1 MKLHHVG
8 LEVQDLYGMELFY
21 RQVLGFGKRYHYVSV
36 NTPGLRTLFLEREGL
51 ALELLE
57 RPRDPDFLGRRQ
69 VRGHLALAVADVD
82 AECRRLAG
90 LGWPG
95 LALGAP
101 RDTGDGFREAEL
113 RDPEGN
119 VIELSARIAPEPHY
133 PVRAVIFDLD
143 GTLIDS
149 EPNYFKADQQLMARF
164 GITYGEADHRR
175 YLGSGILAMVE
186 DLVARHRLAA
196 DPRALAAEKNA
207 LYLEI
212 AEHATV
218 VYPEMRRFL
227 DHLVGNG
234 IPVAVASGSAL
245 GVIRRLVEVV
255 GLGGS
260 FAHLVSA
267 DEVAAGKPAP
277 DVFLEAARRLG
288 VPAVNCLAVEDS
300 EAGVES
306 ARRAGMR
313 CIAVPTFPDA
323 TLAPAF
329 AMADLLVPE
338 GMASFDPDRAW
349 AWVQAR
355 S

>member
-1 MKLHHVG
+1 MNLHH
-8 LEVQDLYGMELFY
+8 L
-21 RQVLGFGKRYHYVSV
+21 
-36 NTPGLRTLFLEREGL
+36 GL
-51 ALELLE
+51 A
-57 RPRDPDFLGRRQ
+57 
-69 VRGHLALAVADVD
+69 
-82 AECRRLAG
+82 
-90 LGWPG
+90 
-95 LALGAP
+95 
-101 RDTGDGFREAEL
+101 
-113 RDPEGN
+113 DPEGN
-119 VIELSARIAPEPHY
+119 VLELSARIAPEPHY
-133 PVRAVIFDLD
+133 PLRAVIFDLD

-164 GITYGEADHRR
+164 GIPYTKADHRR
-175 YLGSGILAMVE
+175 YLGSSSLAMVE
-186 DLVARHRLAA
+186 DLVARHRLPA
-196 DPRALAAEKNA
+196 DPRALAEEKNA
-207 LYLEI
+207 LYLAI

-227 DHLVGNG
+227 EKVTACGL
-234 IPVAVASGSAL
+234 PVAVASGSAL
-245 GVIRRLVEVV
+245 EVIRRLVRAV
-255 GLGGS
+255 GLDGV

-288 VPAVNCLAVEDS
+288 VPPVNCLAVEDS
-300 EAGVES
+300 EPGVES

-329 AMADLLVPE
+329 AMADLLCAD

-349 AWVQAR
+349 AWVQGLGAPAA